1 MGFKDR
7 FRDLEP
13 IADTVNRVQEETTEV
28 KETQQTPIFDNVKR
42 KLSDKIYG
50 IPVWFEYSEDEKAE
64 LIKTFVGN
72 YLKDSDISLSQDE
85 QSDLVQKLLQSVF
98 GFGETDLLIS
108 DSSITTLT
116 IRENSPVVIERNN
129 KTLISDIVVKQMSLL
144 CNKLLKLS
152 GIKSEKAVVR
162 FGFRN
167 LIITMILPPV
177 SEPLIMI
184 KKKNRETTDFEY
196 LLQNNI
202 IDVNIYSF
210 LISLI
215 NDKKNILISGKSD
228 SGKTSYIEAFTSAI
242 PNYTLLLENGVINSK
257 SFLCA
262 NLSDDEFENL
272 IDVVNTSDA
281 DYIIC
286 DLNNGFFNIENKSLI
301 STLRADSPVFA
312 VTKLAGNESAKRKLT
327 EKQAKSMIASKYDYI
342 IQLDNDLFISSI
354 AEFSTNKAGSL
365 VMTEILKRSDNV
377 YTYDFPEVEEIANE
391 SRVEEQAGN
400 TFTSRFK

>member
-13 IADTVNRVQEETTEV
+13 IADMVDAELQETTTV
-28 KETQQTPIFDNVKR
+28 IETQKNPIFDNLKR
-42 KLSDKIYG
+42 KLSDKIST
-50 IPVWFEYSEDEKAE
+50 IPVWFEYSDDEKKE
-64 LIKTFVGN
+64 LTKTFVQTC
-72 YLKDSDISLSQDE
+72 LKDSGISLSQDE
-85 QSDLVQKLLQSVF
+85 QSDYVENLLHSVF
-98 GFGETDLLIS
+98 GFGETDLLLS

-116 IRENSPVVIERNN
+116 IRENCPVVIERNN
-129 KTLISDIVVKQMSLL
+129 ETLISDIVVKQMSLL
-144 CNKLLKLS
+144 CDKLLKLS
-152 GIKSEKAVVR
+152 GIKSKKAVVR

-242 PNYTLLLENGVINSK
+242 PNYTLLQENGVINSK
-257 SFLCA
+257 SFVCG

-281 DYIIC
+281 DYVIC
-286 DLNNGFFNIENKSLI
+286 DLNSGFFNVENKSLI

-312 VTKLAGNESAKRKLT
+312 VTKLAGNEIAKRKLT
-327 EKQAKSMIASKYDYI
+327 EKQAKSVIASKFDYI
-342 IQLDNDLFISSI
+342 IQLDNNLLISSI
-354 AEFSTNKAGSL
+354 SEFSTNKACSL
-365 VMTEILKRSDNV
+365 VITEILKR
-377 YTYDFPEVEEIANE
+377 VENSYKYSITGKE
-391 SRVEEQAGN
+391 
-400 TFTSRFK
+400 

>member
-7 FRDLEP
+7 FRDIKP
-13 IADTVNRVQEETTEV
+13 IADMVDAELQETTTV
-28 KETQQTPIFDNVKR
+28 IETQKKPIFDNLKR
-42 KLSDKIYG
+42 KLSDKIST
-50 IPVWFEYSEDEKAE
+50 IPVWFEYSEDEKSE
-64 LIKTFVGN
+64 LISTFVIS
-72 YLKDSDISLSQDE
+72 YLKDNKILLFQDE
-85 QSDLVQKLLQSVF
+85 QSLLVQELLQSVF
-98 GFGETDLLIS
+98 GFGELDSLLS

-116 IRENSPVVIERNN
+116 IKENSPVVIGRNN
-129 KTLISDIVVKQMSLL
+129 ETLVSDVEVMQMPLL

-167 LIITMILPPV
+167 LIITLILPPV
-177 SEPLIMI
+177 SEPLIII

-215 NDKKNILISGKSD
+215 NDKKNILISGKSN

-242 PNYTLLLENGVINSK
+242 PNYTLLQENGVINSK
-257 SFLCA
+257 SFVCG

-281 DYIIC
+281 DYVIC
-286 DLNNGFFNIENKSLI
+286 DLNSGFFNIENKALI
-301 STLRADSPVFA
+301 STIRADSTVFA
-312 VTKLAGNESAKRKLT
+312 VTKLAGNEVAKRKLT
-327 EKQAKSMIASKYDYI
+327 ENQAKSLIASKFDYI

-354 AEFSTNKAGSL
+354 AEFSTNKASSL
-365 VMTEILKRSDNV
+365 VITEILKR
-377 YTYDFPEVEEIANE
+377 VENSYKYSITRKE
-391 SRVEEQAGN
+391 
-400 TFTSRFK
+400 